1 MSGAA
6 MQIRRTCL
14 VLTCLGLASA
24 LCVTGQNLLLRSS
37 DNQVRLSAPSFHFI
51 NGKALERLK
60 NGLTVPFDIHVSVYG
75 DNSKSVILWKDFER
89 FTLSYDLWEER
100 FSVTRLR
107 SQRSSASHLTA
118 QQAEAWCLDRFAIP
132 QQGLPTDRAIHFRVD
147 VFAREPRSETAQADE
162 PLSLGTLIDLLS
174 RPARTQ
180 HLAHSRVESGP
191 VRIAEITKAQA
202 LP

>member
-6 MQIRRTCL
+6 AHIRRTCL
-14 VLTCLGLASA
+14 LLTCLGFAGA

-37 DNQVRLSAPSFHFI
+37 DHQIRLAAPNFRFI
-51 NGKALERLK
+51 NGKALERLQ
-60 NGLTVPFDIHVSVYG
+60 NGLAVPFDIQVSVYG
-75 DNSKSVILWKDFER
+75 ENRSVLWKDFER

-132 QQGLPTDRAIHFRVD
+132 QANLPADRTVHFRVD
-147 VFAREPRSETAQADE
+147 VFAREPRSSGDSGREE

-174 RPARTQ
+174 RPAKPQ

-191 VRIAEITKAQA
+191 VRVGEIVRTQA
-202 LP
+202 RP